1 MKEERTTYNRLKLL
15 PALFRKQDAEK
26 VAPHTN
32 TFLSRALRKGLI
44 YRISR
49 GHYVNS
55 FLYGFASTEEVA
67 CFLKPPAYISCEWAL
82 NFHGI
87 SLQSPLVCTAITLST
102 SVGKKRKVQY
112 QGTTIEFSKISSSL
126 FFGFE
131 YRDRFYMAVP
141 EKAILDTIY
150 YRGIIPAVDE
160 LEIDEV
166 DFKLLL
172 RMTGKYPS
180 SVGRSLQKLPILG
193 GKVKEMIS

>member
-1 MKEERTTYNRLKLL
+1 
-15 PALFRKQDAEK
+15 
-26 VAPHTN
+26 
-32 TFLSRALRKGLI
+32 
-44 YRISR
+44 
-49 GHYVNS
+49 
-55 FLYGFASTEEVA
+55 
-67 CFLKPPAYISCEWAL
+67 LKPPAYISCEWAL

-180 SVGRSLQKLPILG
+180 SVSRSLQKLPILG